1 MRALRASRSSCAT
14 AATPADCP
22 TTTTD
27 ANGNYIFEGLAAGT
41 YTVKITD
48 LGADGLP
55 ATGDEVL
62 TGYTQT
68 FDPNG
73 PVCRRPARAAMA
85 NPP

>member
-1 MRALRASRSSCAT
+1 MIA
-14 AATPADCP
+14 

-48 LGADGLP
+48 LGPDGLP

-68 FDPNG
+68 SDPDG
-73 PVCRRPARAAMA
+73 TVCPRRPAAMA